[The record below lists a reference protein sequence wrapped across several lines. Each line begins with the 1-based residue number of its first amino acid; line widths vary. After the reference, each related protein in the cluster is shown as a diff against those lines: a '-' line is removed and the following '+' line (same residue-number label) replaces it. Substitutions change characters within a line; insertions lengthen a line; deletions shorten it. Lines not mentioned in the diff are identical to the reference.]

1 MNAFTWI
8 FVAALAAA
16 TLTRWWLA
24 QRQVRHVRAHRDA
37 VPPMFAAT
45 IPAEAHQKAAD
56 YSVAKAQL
64 DMVEIFVSA
73 FVLLILTLGGLINWL
88 STTWE
93 RVFEPQ
99 SLSHGVALCA
109 SVAVLL
115 GALDLP
121 LSVYR
126 TFVLETR
133 FGFNRMTP
141 KLFAID
147 LLKQTM
153 LAAAFGIP
161 LTTDTTTNFYLGAL
175 SASWELDIWGR
186 IRRSDEAARANLLA
200 TEDARRGVWLS
211 LVSDVVQAYFELLA
225 LDVQVQIARDSAVAF
240 QGTYNLFQD
249 RLRFGL
255 ASHLQTARAEGA
267 LGGALAN
274 IPELEKQ
281 TIAKENQIAILLGRA
296 PAPIPRG
303 KPMYAQLVVP
313 EVPVGLPSTLL
324 ERRPDLRQAEQ
335 QLVRANA
342 QVGVAKAEFFPKL
355 SLTGILGTASPE
367 ISALTS
373 GGSLVWAVA
382 AGLTGPIFQGGRI
395 LQNYRASLAER
406 EHAVLHY
413 QQAVITAL
421 REVADSLTALAK
433 LRDAEVGQQ
442 RSVTGLQEAV
452 ALATE
457 RYGFGLASYYE
468 VLEAQQQLFPA
479 QHLLAQIRRDRLA
492 AYVQLYKALGGGWS
506 LTNAQWTDQSQAA
519 GGGETHVQPGYR
531 P

>member
-1 MNAFTWI
+1 VRPKTSWWSV
-8 FVAALAAA
+8 VAAAVLAAGTA
-16 TLTRWWLA
+16 AGCAIGPDYTRPAVTQVPAFRGQSTAEARSLADVPWWDLFDDGVLKGLIREALA
-24 QRQVRHVRAHRDA
+24 SNYDVRI
-37 VPPMFAAT
+37 AAT
-45 IPAEAHQKAAD
+45 RIEQAR
-56 YSVAKAQL
+56 AQ
-64 DMVEIFVSA
+64 V
-73 FVLLILTLGGLINWL
+73 
-88 STTWE
+88 
-93 RVFEPQ
+93 
-99 SLSHGVALCA
+99 GVARSQFYPQIGYNFA
-109 SVAVLL
+109 VARSR
-115 GALDLP
+115 DP
-121 LSVYR
+121 
-126 TFVLETR
+126 
-133 FGFNRMTP
+133 
-141 KLFAID
+141 
-147 LLKQTM
+147 
-153 LAAAFGIP
+153 LAAVGIP

-186 IRRSDEAARANLLA
+186 IRRSDEAARANLFA

-211 LVSDVVQAYFELLA
+211 LVSDLAQAYFELLA

-240 QGTYNLFQD
+240 QGTYNLFED

-281 TIAKENQIAILLGRA
+281 AVAKENQIAVLLGRA

-313 EVPVGLPSTLL
+313 EVPAGLPSTLL

-367 ISALTS
+367 VSALTS

-406 EHAVLHY
+406 EHAVLQY

-442 RSVTGLQEAV
+442 RSVKGLQQAV
-452 ALATE
+452 DLATE

-479 QHLLAQIRRDRLA
+479 QHLLAQIRRDRLT

-506 LTNAQWTDQSQAA
+506 LTNAQWSDQGQEA
-519 GGGETHVQPGYR
+519 GGGDAHVEPGYR